1 VAEHTGRA
9 GGGLRVLLVD
19 DEEDYVRTMAE
30 RMEMRE
36 LGSDVALT
44 GEQALRMVESDRPDV
59 MVLDLRMPGMGGL
72 EVLERVK
79 RAHPEL
85 EVIVLT
91 GWGSDEDEVEAR
103 RLGAFDYVRKPI
115 ELTDLI
121 DIVRRAGRARRDAAG
136 GP

>member
-1 VAEHTGRA
+1 
-9 GGGLRVLLVD
+9 
-19 DEEDYVRTMAE
+19 
-30 RMEMRE
+30 
-36 LGSDVALT
+36 
-44 GEQALRMVESDRPDV
+44 
-59 MVLDLRMPGMGGL
+59 MPGMGGL